1 MASPTYNV
9 SGLAS
14 GIDTNSIVD
23 KLVQLESRPLDALKK
38 RQTAYQTQ
46 VSTLGDLA
54 SKLAALGSAARALAS
69 GGALGTKATSTNQA
83 FSATTGSG
91 AVAGSYDVAVT
102 ALAAPAKWR
111 SDAFATSDTL
121 LGGTLTLAVGSDH
134 WDVPVH
140 DGDSLADLA
149 YGIRQSGAP
158 VSAVILTDDQGTHLS
173 VTTRNTGY
181 TGATAASALA
191 ISWDGTGQA
200 GKAPGLVEKQ
210 AAQNATFTVDGLP
223 FTRQSNTVS
232 DALPGTTF
240 ALRAAGG
247 AAETLSIASDAA
259 ATQAKLQTYVDAYNA
274 VAKVIEGQL
283 NVTKDTDRATT
294 LAGDGT
300 LRMLQG
306 ALQGLGSLT
315 VGAST
320 VRSLADLGVRNERDG
335 TLSIDTATLTAALGR
350 DPAAVNALFSDA
362 TSGLGARVTSLVD
375 AYTLPSS
382 GLLTARQSGL
392 AQQIRQLTD
401 QQDQLQL
408 RIDAYREGLMAQFT
422 AMESTVSGLKNVGT
436 FLTQQS
442 QKSS

>member
-23 KLVQLESRPLDALKK
+23 KLVQLESQPLAALKK
-38 RQTAYQTQ
+38 RQAAYQTQ

-54 SKLAALGSAARALAS
+54 SKLAALGTAARALAS
-69 GGALGTKATSTNQA
+69 GGALGTKATGGSQA

-91 AVAGSYDVAVT
+91 AVPGSYDVQVT
-102 ALAAPAKWR
+102 QLAAPAKWR
-111 SDAFATSDTL
+111 SDAFGAGEAL
-121 LGGTLTLAVGSDH
+121 VGGTLTLTVGADH
-134 WDVPVH
+134 WDVRVQ

-149 YGIRQSGAP
+149 FGIRQSGAP

-181 TGATAASALA
+181 AGATAASAL
-191 ISWDGTGQA
+191 GMTFETTGLA

-210 AAQNATFTVDGLP
+210 PARNATFTVDGLP
-223 FTRQSNTVS
+223 FTRPTNTVT
-232 DALPGTTF
+232 DALPGTTLTLK
-240 ALRAAGG
+240 AQGG
-247 AAETLSIASDAA
+247 AAETLAISSDAE
-259 ATQAKLQTYVDAYNA
+259 ATRAKLQTYVDAYNA
-274 VAKVIEGQL
+274 VAKVIQGQL
-283 NVTKDTDRATT
+283 DVTKDTDRAST

-306 ALQGLGSLT
+306 ALQGLGSAT

-335 TLSIDTATLTAALGR
+335 TLSIDAATLTSALGR
-350 DPAAVNALFSDA
+350 DPAAVNALFADA
-362 TSGLGARVTSLVD
+362 DAGLGARVTSLVD
-375 AYTLPSS
+375 TYTLPSS

-392 AQQIRQLTD
+392 AQQLRQLTD
-401 QQDQLQL
+401 QQDRLQL
-408 RIDAYREGLMAQFT
+408 RIDAYRDGLMAQFT
-422 AMESTVSGLKNVGT
+422 AMESTVSSLKNIGT

>member
-23 KLVQLESRPLDALKK
+23 KLVQLESQPLDALKK
-38 RQTAYQTQ
+38 RQAAYQTQ

-69 GGALGTKATSTNQA
+69 GGALGTKAASVNTA
-83 FSATTGSG
+83 FAAAPGSN
-91 AVAGSYDVAVT
+91 AVSGNYDVQVT
-102 ALAAPAKWR
+102 QLAGPSKWR
-111 SDAFATSDTL
+111 SEAFGASDTVI
-121 LGGTLTLAVGSDH
+121 GGTLTLTVGADH
-134 WDVPVH
+134 WDIPVQ

-149 YGIRQSGAP
+149 FGIRQSGAP
-158 VSAVILTDDQGTHLS
+158 VSAVILSDDDGTHLS

-181 TGATAASALA
+181 TGADSTSALA
-191 ISWDGTGQA
+191 MTFTSTGHQ
-200 GKAPGLVEKQ
+200 GKVPGLLERTP
-210 AAQNATFTVDGLP
+210 AQNATFTVDGLK
-223 FTRQSNTVS
+223 FTRPSNTVS
-232 DALPGTTF
+232 DALPGTTLTLK
-240 ALRAAGG
+240 ASGG
-247 AAETLSIASDAA
+247 PAETLSIASDAD
-259 ATQAKLQTYVDAYNA
+259 ATKAKLQTYVDAYNA

-283 NVTKDTDRATT
+283 NVAKDTDRATT

-306 ALQGLGSLT
+306 ALQALGSAT

-320 VRSLADLGVRNERDG
+320 VRSLADLGMRNERDG
-335 TLSIDTATLTAALGR
+335 TLSIDAATLTSAIGR

-362 TSGLGARVTSLVD
+362 ANGLGARVTSLVD

-382 GLLTARQSGL
+382 GLLTARQNGL
-392 AQQIRQLTD
+392 DQQIRQMTD
-401 QQDQLQL
+401 QQDRLQL
-408 RIDAYREGLMAQFT
+408 RIDAYRDGLMAQFT
-422 AMESTVSGLKNVGT
+422 AMESTVSGLKNVGS